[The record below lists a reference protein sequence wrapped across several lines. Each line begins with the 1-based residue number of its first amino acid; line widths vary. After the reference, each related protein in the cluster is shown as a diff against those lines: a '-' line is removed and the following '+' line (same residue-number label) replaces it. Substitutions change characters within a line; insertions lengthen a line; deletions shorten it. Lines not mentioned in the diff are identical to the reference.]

1 MKIINSMNFRII
13 HAVFLVV
20 FSAVFVLQG
29 CSHYAQKSQGVR
41 SKLESGRPDLALRE
55 FEKQSHDAS
64 DKVLTHLHKGMLK
77 RMTGAYDSSNK
88 DFEVAKKEMADLYTT
103 SVTQAVGSAVVN
115 DTVRDY
121 AGDRYEQILLHSY
134 MALNYIALNQIDSAR
149 VEMLQADVKMRE
161 WGETPLEDPFVRYL
175 SGIIF
180 EGLGEY
186 DQALVSYR
194 KAVNVYKSTISKHGL
209 AVPNQLKHDLLRM
222 LAYEGLRNEL
232 KQYEKEFSIKFN
244 ENADKSK
251 GYLIVV
257 LDNGLGPVKSQQ
269 TIMTWAPAINQRL
282 KIALPTYTGTAAAT
296 HRARVVINDQ
306 SYDFNTVENIDGMAR
321 KALDAEMPAITI
333 RALARMVVK
342 HKASK
347 EAEKRGGGLMGLAFK
362 IGGLVSEIADTRNW
376 SSLPQEIQLIR
387 IPLDPGEYNARIEM
401 MGRSGVVDSMIHPV
415 TVTKGRLTF
424 ISDYWAAPRPKNL
437 NKASD
442 QTGLKQAQVTK

>member
-1 MKIINSMNFRII
+1 MKVINSMNFRMI

-29 CSHYAQKSQGVR
+29 CSHYAQKGQSVR
-41 SKLESGRPDLALRE
+41 AKLQSGRPDLALRE
-55 FEKQSHDAS
+55 FETQSHDAS

-77 RMTGAYDSSNK
+77 RMTGEYASSNK
-88 DFEVAKKEMADLYTT
+88 DFEVAKKEMADLYST

-121 AGDRYEQILLHSY
+121 TGDRYEQVLLHSY
-134 MALNYIALNQIDSAR
+134 MALNYIALNQMDSAR
-149 VEMLQADVKMRE
+149 VEVLQADVKMRE

-194 KAVNVYKSTISKHGL
+194 KAVDVYKSTISKHGL

-222 LAYEGLRNEL
+222 LAYEGMNNEL
-232 KQYEKEFSIKFN
+232 KQYEKEFGIKFDK
-244 ENADKSK
+244 NAERSK
-251 GYLIVV
+251 GYLIAV
-257 LDNGLGPVKSQQ
+257 LDNGLGPVKSQN

-282 KIALPTYTGTAAAT
+282 KLALPAYKERTRPAR
-296 HRARVVINDQ
+296 RARLVVNEQ
-306 SYDFNTVENIDGMAR
+306 SYKFDTVENIDSMAR
-321 KALDAEMPAITI
+321 KALEADMPAITV

-342 HKASK
+342 HKASQ

-387 IPLDPGEYNARIEM
+387 VPLDPGEYNARIEM
-401 MGRSGVVDSMIHPV
+401 LGHSGVVDSMTHPV
-415 TVTKGRLTF
+415 SVTKGRLSF
-424 ISDYWAAPRPKNL
+424 ISDYWAAPRPK
-437 NKASD
+437 D
-442 QTGLKQAQVTK
+442 LKQAQASK